1 MSILAIE
8 DSILFDT
15 RCFAAWLYHFRERI
29 TSACYRENISLDT
42 YKEGIL
48 KMIRGSGLLP
58 GRFRFE
64 SDVIHASTK
73 EQILERCETAIKN
86 AGKIRRKIKKSNF

>member
-1 MSILAIE
+1 MRTITVEESLLY
-8 DSILFDT
+8 DS

-48 KMIRGSGLLP
+48 KMIRRSGLLP

-86 AGKIRRKIKKSNF
+86 AGKIRRKIKK